1 MGESRKYLRL
11 TLASGSRFGMGD
23 WDRLESCKVPTEAK
37 LRLCQLH
44 IIGLKESL
52 ASFNLLGYTLFLRL
66 NGLPIMLLTITKGLA
81 CHCLKQH
88 CITLQE
94 IN

>member
-11 TLASGSRFGMGD
+11 TLSSGSRFGMGD

-52 ASFNLLGYTLFLRL
+52 ASFFNLLVYTLFLRL
-66 NGLPIMLLTITKGLA
+66 YGLAIMLLTIIKGVFN
-81 CHCLKQH
+81 
-88 CITLQE
+88 I
-94 IN
+94 